1 MRARFSSKA
10 IFLCGGGVPS
20 SHPSLGLSVF
30 FLSFV
35 CVVAGPR
42 CPIPMVSLNFAA
54 CRYETRAHTTPT
66 CWTSSERFAPH
77 SRRCQAWSASSWRSA
92 QSAAQRPSQSGSG
105 AHARQSGRHGP
116 SRLTAAGDMHNRQH
130 SPLRL
135 PNDYKARR
143 LAPRVSATPR
153 RPITSAVGEPDAS
166 TTLPAQAFLLSSDGL
181 LLRWSVLHCRQ
192 RLPIGHM

>member
-1 MRARFSSKA
+1 MWWRRTV
-10 IFLCGGGVPS
+10 L
-20 SHPSLGLSVF
+20 PSLPWVVC
-30 FLSFV
+30 FLSFFCV
-35 CVVAGPR
+35 CCGGPPLSHSHGFSKF
-42 CPIPMVSLNFAA
+42 CC